1 MKASSLLAITLIMAL
16 IILGSAI
23 LVRGQTTQ
31 KETFT
36 QDFGDCAYVNSAG
49 TNVFA
54 YDIIQS
60 YQTEPNGGGWISGSS
75 YQANWTIRLDYVNQ
89 SIVNGSSYI
98 VFYLPQLNGSY
109 IERGFPPENVS
120 QEVPVVASNSQTQ
133 LSLEQ
138 KTGMFSATFEVE
150 NNSEGFYQNFNFP
163 FRVYSNGEIIY
174 SGTTNQDCDI
184 SSQIMNSQ
192 SPASNH
198 QFSDAPEFPSSLIIL
213 SLLLSVFFVAAILR
227 HRKFMNITNVSCS
240 FASAAQRWGN
250 ENGDT

>member
-1 MKASSLLAITLIMAL
+1 MKTSNLFAITLIIAL
-16 IILGSAI
+16 VTLGSA
-23 LVRGQTTQ
+23 VFVHGQTAQ
-31 KETFT
+31 KQTFT

-60 YQTEPNGGGWISGSS
+60 YQTEPNGGGWISGQS

-89 SIVNGSSYI
+89 TIINGSSYI

-120 QEVPVVASNSQTQ
+120 QDVPVEASTNQTQ

-138 KTGMFSATFEVE
+138 KTRTLSATFEVE
-150 NNSEGFYQNFNFP
+150 NNSEGFYQNINFP

-174 SGTTNQDCDI
+174 SGTTTTHDCDI
-184 SSQIMNSQ
+184 SSEIINSQ

-198 QFSDAPEFPSSLIIL
+198 QFSDAPEFPSLVVLAVFLVL
-213 SLLLSVFFVAAILR
+213 SLFAVTTLAI
-227 HRKFMNITNVSCS
+227 RKRKVSK
-240 FASAAQRWGN
+240 N
-250 ENGDT
+250 